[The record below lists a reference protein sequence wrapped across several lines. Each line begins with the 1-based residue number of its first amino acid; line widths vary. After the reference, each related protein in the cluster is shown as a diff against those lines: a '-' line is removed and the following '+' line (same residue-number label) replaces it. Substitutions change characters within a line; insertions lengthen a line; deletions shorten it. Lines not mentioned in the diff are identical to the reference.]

1 MKKIEEVLNGI
12 SRVAIAGHVRPDG
25 DCIGSCLGLYQ
36 YLRDN
41 MPDIQADV
49 YLEDPRPEFSYLPG
63 FDQVKTACEEQ
74 AYDLVILLDVSSKDR
89 VGVAAPLLEKV
100 QKTVCIDHH
109 VTNTEYCEINHV
121 EPDASS
127 ACEVLFCLLDLEK
140 ISEPCA
146 EALYT
151 GIVTDSGV
159 FQYSSTS
166 PHTMRVAASLM
177 EKGVPFTRII
187 EDAFFKKT
195 YVQNQ
200 IMGRTLTES
209 IMLLDKQCIVGV
221 VRRKVM
227 DFYGLTAGDMDGI
240 VSQLKNTEGVHVAIF
255 LYELEP
261 QVFKVSLR
269 SDELVDVSKI
279 ASVFGG
285 GGHVR
290 AAGCTM
296 SGSPYDV
303 INNLTLYI
311 EKQLLAEEDAQET
324 EHTEE

>member
-1 MKKIEEVLNGI
+1 MRKMKKIDEILSGVSTIAL
-12 SRVAIAGHVRPDG
+12 AGHVRPDG
-25 DCIGSCLGLYQ
+25 DCVGSCLGLYQ
-36 YLRDN
+36 YLLDN
-41 MPDIQADV
+41 MPQVDVDV
-49 YLEDPRPEFSYLPG
+49 YLEQPQEQFSYLPG
-63 FDQVKTACEEQ
+63 FDQIKTVCSTEKT
-74 AYDLVILLDVSSKDR
+74 YDVAVYLDVSSEDR
-89 VGVAAPLLEKV
+89 IGVAAPLLATAK
-100 QKTVCIDHH
+100 KTVCIDHH
-109 VTNTEYCEINHV
+109 VTNTGYCGENHV
-121 EPDASS
+121 KAEASS
-127 ACEVLFCLLDLEK
+127 TCEVLFDLMDLEK
-140 ISEPCA
+140 ISGSCA

-151 GIVTDSGV
+151 GMVTDTGV
-159 FQYSSTS
+159 FQYSCTS
-166 PHTMRVAASLM
+166 PHTLRAAADLM

-195 YVQNQ
+195 YAQNQ

-209 IMLLDKQCIVGV
+209 IMLLDKQCIVGI

-227 DFYGLTAGDMDGI
+227 DFYGLVPSDMDGI

-279 ASVFGG
+279 AAVFGG
-285 GGHVR
+285 GGHIR

-303 INNLTLYI
+303 VNNLTLYI
-311 EKQLLAEEDAQET
+311 EKQLLKEDSEEQ
-324 EHTEE
+324 